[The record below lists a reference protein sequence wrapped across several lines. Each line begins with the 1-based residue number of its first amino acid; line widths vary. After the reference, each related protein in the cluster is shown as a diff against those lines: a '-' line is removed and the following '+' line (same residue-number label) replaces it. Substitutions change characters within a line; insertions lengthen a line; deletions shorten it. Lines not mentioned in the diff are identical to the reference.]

1 MIKTIIRFLL
11 FQAILFIDGI
21 ILTFF
26 EKKTLVSYQYFCID
40 TKKDA
45 NEKQQII
52 VDYLNKCHKQV
63 FKEVKNDTK
72 RAKKKE
78 T

>member
-45 NEKQQII
+45 NEQQQII
-52 VDYLNKCHKQV
+52 VNYLKKCHKQV
-63 FKEVKNDTK
+63 FKEVKNDDRK
-72 RAKKKE
+72 AKKEE